1 MSFSPS
7 AQAKIPPL
15 SLGGGEVNTCP
26 CRLSLCHYFLSPDHK
41 LISACHWGEK
51 KKVVCEKPPGWTFF
65 YLLTRPEELRRFP
78 FSPSLSVYLIPIN
91 FRLPLIF
98 VRGCTKIRGTE
109 KAQLFGCTKLK
120 GTEII
125 SKPFENAFARLDSY
139 FQDIKTQKWWLD
151 FFSLYTHV
159 LQAYHRMWS
168 HWINRAVQLTVHLV
182 YNSDIETFK
191 IPCFVWKEKNEKN
204 EFYKGCREILL

>member
-1 MSFSPS
+1 M
-7 AQAKIPPL
+7 PL
-15 SLGGGEVNTCP
+15 
-26 CRLSLCHYFLSPDHK
+26 RR
-41 LISACHWGEK
+41 K
-51 KKVVCEKPPGWTFF
+51 KKGCLRKTARMNFF
-65 YLLTRPEELRRFP
+65 YLFTRPEELRRFP

-109 KAQLFGCTKLK
+109 KVQLFGCTKIK

-168 HWINRAVQLTVHLV
+168 HWINRAVQLLTVHLV

-191 IPCFVWKEKNEKN
+191 IPCFVWKGKN
-204 EFYKGCREILL
+204 EFFPIFSQIYEIFMVDF